1 MASQKTPVTGKTRN
15 LKPTGITP
23 EGACA
28 DQVDS
33 TIRTRIAQACE
44 TATRAAI
51 GKDARLVR
59 LAPVFTDSRKS
70 GASVSGL
77 DPDGLEQTVY
87 LPAVRSRTLRNDDD
101 KFSGSYEFDIARL
114 LNSENPGERAIVIS
128 LQSSCMST
136 NGLQKA
142 INSTKR
148 EDFDNIEE
156 YWTAIA
162 RKVNNSRAHVNGKVR
177 KDGVLHPAL
186 VRVNWS

>member
-1 MASQKTPVTGKTRN
+1 
-15 LKPTGITP
+15 
-23 EGACA
+23 
-28 DQVDS
+28 
-33 TIRTRIAQACE
+33 
-44 TATRAAI
+44 
-51 GKDARLVR
+51 RLVR

-101 KFSGSYEFDIARL
+101 KFSGSFEFDIARL

-148 EDFDNIEE
+148 DDFSNVEE
-156 YWTAIA
+156 YGIAIA
-162 RKVNNSRAHVNGKVR
+162 RKVNNSRAHVNGKER
-177 KDGVLHPAL
+177 KDGVLTGILPLYASIGLEVGPVLAKGNTRYNANVTLSDAARKKHAKQIDL
-186 VRVNWS
+186 INSL